1 MDLKQKEW
9 DEYAPTQVQIRRDKM
24 MKTKFNFEIV
34 FLQNLNLQR
43 AIQRTQITILIY
55 LETEAK
61 THVFNRLE
69 KLNYNK
75 SLSFQQQERE
85 RERERERET
94 WK

>member
-1 MDLKQKEW
+1 
-9 DEYAPTQVQIRRDKM
+9 

-69 KLNYNK
+69 KLKYNK

-85 RERERERET
+85 RERNLEMN
-94 WK
+94 